1 MENKVI
7 VGSLNPCFTHYLPEV
22 ERYEDLAK
30 EVRLNLPLINKSI
43 KICFEGDAYFKI
55 RGYLGHKELV
65 MVIEFSQIISF
76 KPIK

>member
-30 EVRLNLPLINKSI
+30 EVRLFTIINPLKYVLRVMPISKS
-43 KICFEGDAYFKI
+43 EDT
-55 RGYLGHKELV
+55 
-65 MVIEFSQIISF
+65 
-76 KPIK
+76 